1 MLKTRVKTACV
12 FVPICALIL
21 FFSDRPFVLNIAVA
35 LLNIGAAWELFLAAN
50 ALIAAA
56 ALLVLALIAA
66 AALPFLPLPGYPLLV
81 LIVLLAAFGFFFMDA
96 RALVRRETGDFGVV
110 RALGESLMA
119 SYFFCALIVLRRME
133 NGLYNLML
141 MIVCCVASEVAGYFV
156 GRAWGRHKLAPDLSP
171 HKTIEGSV
179 GGLAASCALALLG
192 TAIYAGAMEL
202 SVHYGR
208 LMLYGVCGS
217 VISQTGDLAMSA
229 VKRVAGVKDFSRLL
243 PGHGGLLDRFDG
255 QLFAAP
261 FTAAFLTFIG
271 GIIA

>member
-12 FVPICALIL
+12 FVPVCALIVL
-21 FFSDRPFVLNIAVA
+21 FSGAPYVLNIAVA
-35 LLNIGAAWELFLAAN
+35 LLNIGAAWELFSVAN
-50 ALIAAA
+50 ARGNYA
-56 ALLVLALIAA
+56 
-66 AALPFLPLPGYPLLV
+66 LPLPYYPAGA
-81 LIVLLAAFGFFFMDA
+81 LIVLLAALGFFFMDA
-96 RALVRRETGDFGVV
+96 RALVRHEPASFGAV

-119 SYFFCALIVLRRME
+119 SYFFCALIALRRME
-133 NGLYNLML
+133 NGLYDLML
-141 MIVCCVASEVAGYFV
+141 MIVCCVASEVAGYFI

-229 VKRVAGVKDFSRLL
+229 VKRIAGVKDFSNLL

-261 FTAAFLTFIG
+261 FTAAFLAFIG

>member
-1 MLKTRVKTACV
+1 MLKTRIKTACV
-12 FVPICALIL
+12 FVPVCLLIL
-21 FFSDRPFVLNIAVA
+21 FFSDRPLVLNIAVA
-35 LLNIGAAWELFLAAN
+35 LLNIGAAWELFSAAN
-50 ALIAAA
+50 ARGNY
-56 ALLVLALIAA
+56 ALLVPALIAA
-66 AALPFLPLPGYPLLV
+66 AALPFLPLPYYPAGA
-81 LIVLLAAFGFFFMDA
+81 LIVLLAALGFFFMDA
-96 RALVRRETGDFGVV
+96 RVLMRHETGAFGAV

-141 MIVCCVASEVAGYFV
+141 MIVCCVASEVAGYFI

-179 GGLAASCALALLG
+179 GGLAASCALVLLG
-192 TAIYAGAMEL
+192 TAVYAGALDL
-202 SVHYGR
+202 SVHYGT
-208 LMLYGVCGS
+208 LMLYGVCSS
-217 VISQTGDLAMSA
+217 VIAQTGDLAMSA
-229 VKRVAGVKDFSRLL
+229 VKRIAGVKDFSNLL

-271 GIIA
+271 GTIA

>member
-21 FFSDRPFVLNIAVA
+21 FFSDRPLVLNTAVA
-35 LLNIGAAWELFLAAN
+35 LLNIGAAWELFSAAGARRDY
-50 ALIAAA
+50 ALFVP
-56 ALLVLALIAA
+56 ALLVA
-66 AALPFLPLPGYPLLV
+66 AALPFFALPHYSLLS
-81 LIVLLAAFGFFFMDA
+81 LIVLFAGLALFFMDA
-96 RALVRRETGDFGVV
+96 RALVRHEPASFSAP

-119 SYFFCALIVLRRME
+119 SYFFCALIALRRME
-133 NGLYNLML
+133 NGLYDLML
-141 MIVCCVASEVAGYFV
+141 MIVCCVASEVAGYFI

-179 GGLAASCALALLG
+179 GGLVASCALALLG